1 MYDFKNNVGYPT
13 KKHLDAIKKYG
24 LIDGYRMSYGPIKEV
39 INEYIFIFDVS
50 YVYNHPERL
59 NL

>member
-1 MYDFKNNVGYPT
+1 MYPSAPALSPGQLRLMLP
-13 KKHLDAIKKYG
+13 IQ
-24 LIDGYRMSYGPIKEV
+24 IKEV